1 MLEKIKFLKMEG
13 RIDFD
18 SMAANYDELSSLI
31 GVEEILD
38 SIETLSGKPKP
49 VKYYFY
55 MLLLGILNP
64 MPDNNILD
72 WSKLTSM

>member
-1 MLEKIKFLKMEG
+1 MLENIKFIEMEG

-18 SMAANYDELSSLI
+18 SMAANYDELSSQI

-38 SIETLSGKPKP
+38 SIETLTGKPKA

-55 MLLLGILNP
+55 ILLQH
-64 MPDNNILD
+64 
-72 WSKLTSM
+72 